1 MILFI
6 KSSIQ
11 SLMKFNENKLFSIEE
26 KEQQALQ
33 MLEYYYTIYNHNF
46 CVAILWRSF
55 DIITKKYLNILS
67 LRAWPS
73 VLEVYF
79 SPAASLQGDC
89 GSSPLLSHKFYN
101 IKKVMAQKFST
112 PSFPRGF
119 SGNPA
124 VYLTLKTFKTKLGCW
139 LDTR

>member
-33 MLEYYYTIYNHNF
+33 MLEYYYTIYNRNF

-55 DIITKKYLNILS
+55 DIITKKLS
-67 LRAWPS
+67 
-73 VLEVYF
+73 
-79 SPAASLQGDC
+79 
-89 GSSPLLSHKFYN
+89 
-101 IKKVMAQKFST
+101 
-112 PSFPRGF
+112 
-119 SGNPA
+119 
-124 VYLTLKTFKTKLGCW
+124 
-139 LDTR
+139 